1 METLWRG
8 YMDSRLLRSIR
19 AIMFCSAY
27 RSPGTGSARQLRASL
42 GSMMGDLGNTGYF
55 SQVLTLLYE
64 LQKKKKIRA
73 SMVVT
78 GLIPELVDLHR
89 PHSPG
94 PRPSS
99 QQHKKNI
106 HSPAKTRAKM

>member
-42 GSMMGDLGNTGYF
+42 GSMMGNLGDTSYF
-55 SQVLTLLYE
+55 QSIHTHCLIKGLL
-64 LQKKKKIRA
+64 LR
-73 SMVVT
+73 
-78 GLIPELVDLHR
+78 
-89 PHSPG
+89 
-94 PRPSS
+94 
-99 QQHKKNI
+99 
-106 HSPAKTRAKM
+106 